1 MSSRTRVR
9 FLGAASA
16 LMLAA
21 TAACASGPVR
31 PTTPLSS
38 NDLRPDPTRPMR
50 PPSADPSPSAPVM
63 PTFAESSNAYLPRH
77 LPGAQQM
84 NLKRIA
90 VLLPF

>member
-1 MSSRTRVR
+1 
-9 FLGAASA
+9 
-16 LMLAA
+16 MLAA

-31 PTTPLSS
+31 PTTPLST

-50 PPSADPSPSAPVM
+50 PPSADPAPSEPVSGA
-63 PTFAESSNAYLPRH
+63 FAESRNAYMPRH

-90 VLLPF
+90 VIKRRDVFRCYDIQTL